1 MICLLGSLFERYK
14 GISTKI
20 PATHP
25 CYLVIQIP
33 FMDANNTIML
43 IVFFFFYTIRL
54 FYANPNKN
62 IDTHV
67 CRYNFS
73 IFVSKNFG
81 LQ

>member
-43 IVFFFFYTIRL
+43 IVVFFFFLYHQVIL
-54 FYANPNKN
+54 CK
-62 IDTHV
+62 
-67 CRYNFS
+67 
-73 IFVSKNFG
+73 SK
-81 LQ
+81 